1 MAERY
6 LEKVSIGDR
15 LDRHQETEGARLTW
29 IDTSCELCISFSNLK
44 AAEIR
49 GIERGTFEFGL
60 NVIDDMPFVCFRV
73 LELLES
79 KGFGKPVQA
88 KVVLPWQE
96 CPFHLS
102 RFNPEVLPHF
112 DEFRA
117 NPDARLA
124 IATILT
130 TWPGMTV
137 KALRYFTLSPFFTQK
152 LIDALLSTA
161 AAHTREGYVD
171 AVTRIFNTYPVNAI
185 GEGSRVR
192 CKSGD

>member
-6 LEKVSIGDR
+6 LEQISIGDR
-15 LDRHQETEGARLTW
+15 LHPAQEAEGSRLTW
-29 IDTSCELCISFSNLK
+29 MDSACELHISLSNLN

-49 GIERGTFEFGL
+49 GVERGVFEFGL
-60 NVIDDMPFVCFRV
+60 NIIEQMPFVCYRI
-73 LELLES
+73 LELLPT
-79 KGFGKPVQA
+79 KGFGKHIQA

-102 RFNPEVLPHF
+102 RFDPDVLPHF

-117 NPDARLA
+117 EPDARLA

-137 KALRYFTLSPFFTQK
+137 KGLRFFTLSPFFTQR
-152 LIDALLSTA
+152 LIDALLGTA
-161 AAHTREGYVD
+161 AAYTRESYAD
-171 AVTRIFNTYPVNAI
+171 AVTRIYQAYPVNSI